1 MIPSRH
7 WNSLASINTK
17 KNTGSTEQKQKTKEK
32 TPKQYYTRR
41 TFHVKDYS
49 SIADLKFMRK
59 FQCQGNTQTL
69 TLRNVLNCSNNSK
82 LNHVSRMS

>member
-7 WNSLASINTK
+7 WNSLAGINTK
-17 KNTGSTEQKQKTKEK
+17 KNTGSTEQTKNKKK
-32 TPKQYYTRR
+32 TPKQYYTIW

>member
-17 KNTGSTEQKQKTKEK
+17 KNTGSTEQKK
-32 TPKQYYTRR
+32 TPKQKQDYRIR
-41 TFHVKDYS
+41 TFHVKDHS

-59 FQCQGNTQTL
+59 FQDQGNTQTL
-69 TLRNVLNCSNNSK
+69 TLRNVLTITDLIVVTIQN
-82 LNHVSRMS
+82 